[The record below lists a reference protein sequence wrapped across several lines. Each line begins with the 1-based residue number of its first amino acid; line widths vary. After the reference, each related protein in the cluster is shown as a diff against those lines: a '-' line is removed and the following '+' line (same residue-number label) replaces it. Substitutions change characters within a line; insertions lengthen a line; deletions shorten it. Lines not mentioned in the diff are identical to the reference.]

1 MNIKEYLS
9 NKGNYGNKRNMSN
22 VKYLVIHY
30 TGNDG
35 DTALNNCK
43 YFRDNVV
50 KASAHYFVDD
60 NSIYRS
66 VPDDSN
72 AYSVGS
78 KTGYRHKYC
87 RNSNSLSI
95 EICDTRRNGTY
106 DFTTKTIA
114 NAVEIAKYLMNKYNI
129 PIENVIRHYDVT
141 GKVCPKPYVESRQ
154 SWEAFL
160 SKLSSKPSATKY
172 QINNAVET
180 NFQVR
185 VVKDTDNEHYQVES
199 NGYFF
204 ELHKTMVKN
213 INKDRIGNVKERG
226 VIFAILNKDTYGI
239 EILDRQFQIKEYYI
253 AKKL

>member
-9 NKGNYGNKRNMSN
+9 NKGNYGNKRNMNN

-72 AYSVGS
+72 AYSVGTKS
-78 KTGYRHKYC
+78 GYRHKYC

-114 NAVEIAKYLMNKYNI
+114 NDIILFGISLSVSNAKANKF
-129 PIENVIRHYDVT
+129 V
-141 GKVCPKPYVESRQ
+141 KAFSSYVV
-154 SWEAFL
+154 FFI
-160 SKLSSKPSATKY
+160 SSKISA
-172 QINNAVET
+172 
-180 NFQVR
+180 
-185 VVKDTDNEHYQVES
+185 
-199 NGYFF
+199 
-204 ELHKTMVKN
+204 
-213 INKDRIGNVKERG
+213 
-226 VIFAILNKDTYGI
+226 
-239 EILDRQFQIKEYYI
+239 
-253 AKKL
+253 